1 MTGEI
6 GGDIEVQWQGS
17 EAQCTPVLLAD
28 GGVPLANGSVFGHEL
43 LKNVSI
49 SCAKAPLVT
58 HTV

>member
-49 SCAKAPLVT
+49 SCAKAPLV
-58 HTV
+58 